1 MKIRCVA
8 VATLA
13 PTAHRPGETVPWV
26 QSRALPK
33 VSPKGEQTRR
43 RILEVAQDAILA
55 KGFDA
60 TSIEEIVAAAQIT
73 KSGFFYHFRDKNE
86 LARALLEWAIEV
98 DREVLGDVFRRGHEL
113 SDDPLHA
120 FLIGLKLF
128 AEVMD
133 DMPNGHPGCI
143 VTTVC
148 YQQRLFD
155 REVRA
160 LNRQVVLNWRA
171 LFLAEL
177 EAVAERYPPREPVDL
192 VALADLLSTTVEGGI
207 VMSKALGEPRLLGQ
221 QIMLQRGYIRLLFCP
236 A

>member
-1 MKIRCVA
+1 MGTVA
-8 VATLA
+8 
-13 PTAHRPGETVPWV
+13 
-26 QSRALPK
+26 ALPK